1 MLSKCWVRKLAA
13 SKTLAGTKLL
23 VSDADG
29 VCLEGLGEVKVPR
42 SPEGVTP
49 CRGWWLYPNSS
60 PN

>member
-23 VSDADG
+23 VSGADG
-29 VCLEGLGEVKVPR
+29 VCLEGLGEVKVPQ

-49 CRGWWLYPNSS
+49 M
-60 PN
+60 